1 MDVASALLAPLS
13 GAGKLYVLYV
23 SAQILRNSTG
33 DDKNWKHE

>member
-1 MDVASALLAPLS
+1 MDVTSPLLAPLS
-13 GAGKLYVLYV
+13 GAGKLYV